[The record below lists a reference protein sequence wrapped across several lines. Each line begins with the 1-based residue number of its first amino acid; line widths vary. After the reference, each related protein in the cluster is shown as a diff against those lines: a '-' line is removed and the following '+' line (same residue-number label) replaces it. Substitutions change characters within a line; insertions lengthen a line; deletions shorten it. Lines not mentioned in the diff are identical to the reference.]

1 MWNKWTLSK
10 EVSSQCL
17 FNLFIFNVERP
28 QLSPRTL
35 LERCWKVWWIRM
47 KAEISALF
55 YAAAGRQYWLD
66 QKSECFHHWLN
77 ITTLGF
83 CFLIFTITERT
94 TVVQMWVKPFS
105 ALMQFWPLDQTESL
119 AQSLTVGQWPLC
131 PAWLFPAVSQLREY
145 KDTQRVSQTD
155 WLMTVC
161 QLSVLFVSLITDSY
175 SSLSVLLCTSEC
187 IGRD

>member
-1 MWNKWTLSK
+1 MMNPNES
-10 EVSSQCL
+10 
-17 FNLFIFNVERP
+17 R
-28 QLSPRTL
+28 
-35 LERCWKVWWIRM
+35 
-47 KAEISALF
+47 
-55 YAAAGRQYWLD
+55 D
-66 QKSECFHHWLN
+66 
-77 ITTLGF
+77 F
-83 CFLIFTITERT
+83 CFVLCSCRT
-94 TVVQMWVKPFS
+94 AVLTGSKVRVFSSLAKHNYTRFLFSHFHNHRMNDRGTDVSETFS